1 MSFTVAITGRPNVGK
16 STFFNRLLEQRKAI
30 VDDESGVTRDRQYG
44 VADWAGKSF
53 NVIDTGGFVPDS
65 DDVFEREIRKQVMIA
80 VEEANAI
87 IFMVD
92 AATGITELDN
102 SMADVL
108 RRSTR
113 PVFLAVNKVDNHER
127 LLEAS
132 EFYSL
137 GFENIFFLSSISG
150 SGTGEILDA
159 ITALISDKDSDEA
172 AIVTDLPKFAIIG
185 QPNVGKSSL
194 LNALIGTERM
204 IVSDIAGTTR
214 DTIHTHYNLFNK
226 EFVLI
231 DTAGIRRKTKVHED
245 LEFYSVIRAIKAL
258 DEADV
263 CLLMLDAGKGVTAQ
277 DLAIFALAI
286 KKGKGIVVLVNKWDL
301 VEEKKT
307 NTAKDY
313 EKELKLRLAPFTDVP
328 IVFISVTE
336 KQRIFKSIEAALE
349 VFENRQ
355 RKIPTSKLNEVMQK
369 AVESYHPPMVRGN
382 LIKIKYITQLPTNTP
397 TFAFFC
403 NYPDDIKTP
412 YKNYLE
418 NQLREKFKFS
428 GVPVRLF
435 FRKK

>member
-1 MSFTVAITGRPNVGK
+1 M
-16 STFFNRLLEQRKAI
+16 LEQRKAI
-30 VDDESGVTRDRQYG
+30 VDDVSGVTRDRQYG
-44 VADWAGKSF
+44 IAEWAGKTF
-53 NVIDTGGFVPDS
+53 NIIDTGGFVPNS
-65 DDVFEREIRKQVMIA
+65 NDVFEKEIRKQVMIA

-92 AATGITELDN
+92 VTTGITDLDE
-102 SMADVL
+102 SMTNVL
-108 RRSTR
+108 RKSNK
-113 PVFLAVNKVDNHER
+113 PVFLVVNKVDNHER

-137 GFENIFFLSSISG
+137 GFEHIFFVSSVNG

-159 ITALISDKDSDEA
+159 VTALMKPDDD
-172 AIVTDLPKFAIIG
+172 AIAENDGIPKFAIIG

-194 LNALIGTERM
+194 LNALIGTERT

-214 DTIHTHYNLFNK
+214 DTIHTHYNLYNK

-231 DTAGIRRKTKVHED
+231 DTAGIRKKTKVHED

-263 CLLMLDAGKGVTAQ
+263 CLLMLDAGKGITAQ
-277 DLAIFALAI
+277 DLSIFSLAA

-301 VEEKKT
+301 VEDKQT
-307 NTAKDY
+307 NTIKDF
-313 EKELKLRLAPFTDVP
+313 EKELKKKFAPFSDVP
-328 IVFISVTE
+328 IIFISVTQ
-336 KQRIFKSIEAALE
+336 KQRIFKSIETALE
-349 VFENRQ
+349 VYENRL
-355 RKIPTSKLNEVMQK
+355 RKIPTSQLNEVMLK
-369 AVESYHPPMVRGN
+369 AIEGYHPPVVRGN
-382 LIKIKYITQLPTNTP
+382 SVKIKYITQLPTHTP
-397 TFAFFC
+397 AFAFFC

-418 NQLREKFKFS
+418 NQLREKFKLT
-428 GVPVRLF
+428 GVPIRIF